1 MYVGVLHYVVEAPQV
16 NLLSKV
22 LVLINQ
28 YDVYVRRT
36 YLCFI
41 TQVLA
46 AVLLWYVAKWHI
58 CKIFE
63 SFHEQVWFLFLH
75 CRFGERM
82 SDVKKE
88 NEKRTTRYLDKTG
101 GNGLVSG
108 NSHNKNNFVSH
119 RKHLLVNKSN
129 SSSNFSLNQQRA
141 NDFNSHRYSH
151 TTSAASA
158 ASAMQSVSSRG
169 GIPGHPMMDR
179 SAAKQKRTQTNSEIM
194 KRPLR

>member
-1 MYVGVLHYVVEAPQV
+1 MIVRTSY
-16 NLLSKV
+16 LLMFYYASPCYPPPV
-22 LVLINQ
+22 
-28 YDVYVRRT
+28 
-36 YLCFI
+36 
-41 TQVLA
+41 
-46 AVLLWYVAKWHI
+46 I
-58 CKIFE
+58 CREMTHLQNFRDIY
-63 SFHEQVWFLFLH
+63 EQGFLFVH

-101 GNGLVSG
+101 GNGLVTG

-141 NDFNSHRYSH
+141 NDFNSRYSH

-179 SAAKQKRTQTNSEIM
+179 SAAKQKRTQINSEIM